1 VNIIILFYLLIFYN
15 YLLEPVTKQ
24 IQILDQNK
32 NKLIY
37 KQVINNAVQITS
49 AYEDLVKGNISLFIK
64 LLKSFLLTRSS
75 QMSLSTA
82 DEPVLQAIVESFLPP
97 KCYISELSLVMNG
110 KLPKKSGR
118 YGFSD
123 IFILGNNYVS
133 LELKYVSLKN
143 LLKNEK
149 NGFEITD
156 LKNLDEIIE
165 KEDEKFLLKRH
176 FTYWSENC
184 KGLKQ
189 MTIYEILNNGIN

>member
-1 VNIIILFYLLIFYN
+1 
-15 YLLEPVTKQ
+15 
-24 IQILDQNK
+24 
-32 NKLIY
+32 
-37 KQVINNAVQITS
+37 
-49 AYEDLVKGNISLFIK
+49 
-64 LLKSFLLTRSS
+64 
-75 QMSLSTA
+75 MSLSTA
-82 DEPVLQAIVESFLPP
+82 NEPVLQAIIESFLPP
-97 KCYISELSLVMNG
+97 KCYIPELSLVMNG
-110 KLPKKSGR
+110 KLQKKSGR

-149 NGFEITD
+149 NEFKITD

-184 KGLKQ
+184 KELKQ
-189 MTIYEILNNGIN
+189 MTIYEILYNGINQLKSYMKIISKGEPFDYSDSGIIDKRIKITKSNNSNSKLKGFIILVIGFRRIIWKSVDDLTSNYIYDQKI